1 MHPFVLCNPESF
13 SASNLESPL
22 AIFSGTANPALAR
35 AIAKEY
41 GTQLG
46 KVTLKRFSD
55 GELYVK
61 FEQSIRGEDIFI
73 VQPTPPSG
81 DNIIELLLMLDA
93 AKRASVKRVTAVIP
107 YFGYA
112 RQDRKDQPR
121 FDWVEVDGEFI
132 G

>member
-1 MHPFVLCNPESF
+1 
-13 SASNLESPL
+13 
-22 AIFSGTANPALAR
+22 
-35 AIAKEY
+35 
-41 GTQLG
+41 
-46 KVTLKRFSD
+46 
-55 GELYVK
+55 
-61 FEQSIRGEDIFI
+61 
-73 VQPTPPSG
+73 
-81 DNIIELLLMLDA
+81 MLDA

>member
-61 FEQSIRGEDIFI
+61 FEQAFAEKIFSSFN
-73 VQPTPPSG
+73 QPHLQAITSS
-81 DNIIELLLMLDA
+81 N
-93 AKRASVKRVTAVIP
+93 
-107 YFGYA
+107 YY
-112 RQDRKDQPR
+112 
-121 FDWVEVDGEFI
+121 
-132 G
+132 